1 MHEPLY
7 GCELV
12 IIQYAFGC
20 EILEYYIFQA
30 ISLIP
35 HFIAY
40 FGLILREKKKEKK
53 WNNAI
58 IGALTCPQ
66 LAKEIFKISMEC

>member
-7 GCELV
+7 GCEIV

-35 HFIAY
+35 HVCASLVIAPL
-40 FGLILREKKKEKK
+40 FWSNIKRKEKRK
-53 WNNAI
+53 RM
-58 IGALTCPQ
+58 
-66 LAKEIFKISMEC
+66 K